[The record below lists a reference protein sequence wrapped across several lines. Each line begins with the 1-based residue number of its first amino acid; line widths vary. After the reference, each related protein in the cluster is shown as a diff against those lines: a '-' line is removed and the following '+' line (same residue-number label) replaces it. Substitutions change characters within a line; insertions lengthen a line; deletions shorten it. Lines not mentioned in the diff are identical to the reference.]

1 MNATDRIVET
11 KQLTKNYGKLNALA
25 PIDLQIPGGSA
36 LALLGRNGSGKST
49 LIRLLMG
56 FIRPSFGTARVL
68 GVNPASCPEN
78 IRARIA
84 YVADSQDLPNA
95 MTAAQY
101 LAYLRPFYPTWDH
114 DFEKRLIKLFDVP
127 LHRKISH
134 LSRGQRVKA
143 AFVGAL
149 SFHPSLLLLDE
160 PFSGLDPA
168 VRDEVLDALFE
179 TMNTQE
185 WTMVISSHEIE
196 EVEKLADNVIMMD
209 AGKACLRED
218 KDTLLARCRSV
229 SFHTPATLTPAALPA
244 HWWNAVQL
252 EDRITFVDSEHE
264 PEKFLADLHR
274 HFPEHRHLTIDP
286 APLRSITRALLRHND

>member
-1 MNATDRIVET
+1 MNAADPIIRT

-25 PIDLQIPGGSA
+25 PLDLEVPAGSA

-56 FIRPSFGTARVL
+56 FIRPSFGSCLVL
-68 GVNPASCPEN
+68 GADPRSYPEST
-78 IRARIA
+78 RAKIA
-84 YVADSQDLPNA
+84 YVADSQDLPSA
-95 MTAAQY
+95 MTGAQY
-101 LAYLRPFYPTWDH
+101 LDYLRPFYPSWDH
-114 DFEKRLIKLFDVP
+114 EFERRLIRLFDVP
-127 LHRKISH
+127 LHQKIRN

-149 SFHPSLLLLDE
+149 SFHPTLLLLDE

-179 TMNTQE
+179 TMNTQK

-196 EVEKLADNVIMMD
+196 EVEKLADHVIMMD
-209 AGKACLRED
+209 AGLVRLREE
-218 KDTLLARCRSV
+218 KDTLLSSCRSI
-229 SFHTPATLTPAALPA
+229 SLHTPATLTPAALPA
-244 HWWNAVQL
+244 HWWNPVQL
-252 EDRITFVDSEHE
+252 DDRITFVDSEHE

-274 HFPEHRHLTIDP
+274 HFPEHRHLSIDP

>member
-1 MNATDRIVET
+1 MNASDLIVET
-11 KQLTKNYGKLNALA
+11 KQLTKNYGKLHALA

-56 FIRPSFGTARVL
+56 FIRPSSGSAKVL
-68 GVNPASCPEN
+68 GVNPLSCPEN

-95 MTAAQY
+95 MTPAHY

-114 DFEKRLIKLFDVP
+114 GFEKRLIKLFDVP
-127 LHRKISH
+127 LDRKISH

-209 AGKACLRED
+209 AGLVRLREE
-218 KDTLLARCRSV
+218 KDTLLARCRSI
-229 SFHTPATLTPAALPA
+229 SLHTPATLTAAALPA
-244 HWWNAVQL
+244 HWWNPVQL
-252 EDRITFVDSEHE
+252 DDRITFVDSDYE
-264 PEKFLADLHR
+264 PEKFHADLHR